1 VRPDQS
7 SFQRAE
13 DSLAQDKRFGT
24 TVRGLVAGDRIE
36 IRGFGVFSIR
46 EYDGYTA
53 RNPKT
58 GEEIGVSAK
67 GLPFFKCGK
76 DCRDQVNKR

>member
-1 VRPDQS
+1 LPK
-7 SFQRAE
+7 AE
-13 DSLAQDKRFGT
+13 EIVDKRFGT